1 MKKSVIALTML
12 TVIITLT
19 GCSSKAQS
27 DLENAQFDYYVEC
40 TTKEQLLELENE
52 SFVDSIFPFSLL
64 AFERPGTASQPK
76 QIAYFAT
83 ESFDRIDTSSFDR
96 STIVKEDASI
106 LSNYECN
113 PIIISSSLAKDEHL
127 SIGDTMEQPCK
138 LTEQPLKFTVG
149 AIYDH
154 DSLFAQYEAV
164 ILLNEEN
171 NAVLLPVIEEAGYT
185 NAYIEAS
192 NLSELSQYFEEEF
205 IPGLI
210 CIGVSEEEI
219 AELTREDIEP
229 YYENYES
236 HVKRMN

>member
-1 MKKSVIALTML
+1 M
-12 TVIITLT
+12 T
-19 GCSSKAQS
+19 GCSSKPQS
-27 DLENAQFDYYVEC
+27 DPENAQFDYYVES

-52 SFVDSIFPFSLL
+52 SFVDNIFPFSLL
-64 AFERPGTASQPK
+64 VFERPGTAPQPK
-76 QIAYFAT
+76 KIAYFAT

-113 PIIISSSLAKDEHL
+113 PIIISSSLATDEHL

-149 AIYDH
+149 AIYNH
-154 DSLFAQYEAV
+154 ASLFAQYEAV

-171 NAVLLPVIEEAGYT
+171 NAVLIPVIEEAGYT
-185 NAYIEAS
+185 NAYIKAS
-192 NLSELSQYFEEEF
+192 NLSELSQYLEEEF

-219 AELTREDIEP
+219 AGLTREDIAP